1 MRRTTFL
8 GITLILA
15 LAGTACTPAATAIP
29 ATPIPTIAVPVTG
42 ETARPSIVITATS
55 TVAEATSTAAATI
68 VGSPSAEGTQE
79 TPGTTPEALTDTSI
93 RIGATTS
100 TGVSEPFLADQTGR
114 SVYLYTEDTQNSGE
128 SACTDDCET
137 NWQPVIVKGTP
148 SAGSGANTGM
158 LGFIT
163 RDDDTMQAT
172 YNGWPL
178 YYYSGDRTVG
188 ARNGQGLENSWFL
201 VSAVGLPIQH

>member
-1 MRRTTFL
+1 MRRMTFL

-15 LAGTACTPAATAIP
+15 LIGVACTPAATA
-29 ATPIPTIAVPVTG
+29 TQIPTIAVPVTG
-42 ETARPSIVITATS
+42 ATARPPSIVITATLP
-55 TVAEATSTAAATI
+55 VVEATSTAAATLA
-68 VGSPSAEGTQE
+68 SPTGEGT
-79 TPGTTPEALTDTSI
+79 TDATTPESQTDTSV

-100 TGVSEPFLADQTGR
+100 TGVSEPFLVDQTGR
-114 SVYLYTEDTQNSGE
+114 SLYLYTEDTQNAGE

-137 NWQPVIVKGTP
+137 NWQPLIVKGTP

-158 LGFIT
+158 LGIIT
-163 RDDDTMQAT
+163 REDGTMQAT

-188 ARNGQGLENSWFL
+188 ARNGQGLENRWFL
-201 VSAVGLPIQH
+201 VSATGNPIQH